1 MGSSPRKFHVISK
14 ILYHLVKTEKED
26 WPLLF
31 LYSKKDYWISY
42 QYINEVVHFKKTQ
55 NPSRIIS
62 AKLFESAEHVNL
74 VRKYPQEYKSEIK
87 QFLDQCNTNNF

>member
-1 MGSSPRKFHVISK
+1 MSK
-14 ILYHLVKTEKED
+14 LLYYLVKTEKED

-42 QYINEVVHFKKTQ
+42 QYINEVVHFKKKQ

-62 AKLFESAEHVNL
+62 TKLFESAEHVNL